1 MTRFLGLSRGLVP
14 VLALCASTAL
24 FAGSAPVQ
32 RDDKDGDHDGDHGQ
46 SRVQRGFALA
56 PVPLS
61 LHGKNRDL
69 VGLGSYIVN
78 AQGGCNDCHTCPS
91 YTPDH
96 DPYVGGDGAYNS
108 ANYLAGGQTFGPF
121 VSRNITPD
129 DSGLPAGL
137 TRDEFIDLIRHGHD
151 PDNPGMLL
159 QVMPWPVYGRMLTRD
174 LKAVYEYLSAIP
186 HAEPG
191 PGCAAPTEPAARA
204 AH

>member
-1 MTRFLGLSRGLVP
+1 MTKFLGLSKGLVP

-24 FAGSAPVQ
+24 FAGNG
-32 RDDKDGDHDGDHGQ
+32 DDQGGDHDGDRGQ

-61 LHGKNRDL
+61 LHGKNHDL

-78 AQGGCNDCHTCPS
+78 AQGGCNDCHTCPP
-91 YTPDH
+91 YTPEH

-108 ANYLAGGQTFGPF
+108 ANYLAGGATFGPF

-129 DSGLPAGL
+129 ASGLPAGL
-137 TRDEFIDLIRHGHD
+137 TRDEFIDVLRHGHD
-151 PDNPGMLL
+151 PENPANLL

-174 LKAVYEYLSAIP
+174 LKAVYEYLRSIP

-191 PGCAAPTEPAARA
+191 PGCAAPPDAASA
-204 AH
+204 TH